1 MSPTAKIPR
10 TIIRDI
16 DAVDGVL
23 RASGTRFAPTEK
35 SSHSSRLEPMGS
47 SLQLQKYPGQKS
59 GVLMQLMGVEP
70 TRVLPH

>member
-1 MSPTAKIPR
+1 VNINRYYKYLQENKNLLQVPTAKIPR

-35 SSHSSRLEPMGS
+35 SSHSVRLEP
-47 SLQLQKYPGQKS
+47 
-59 GVLMQLMGVEP
+59 
-70 TRVLPH
+70 